1 MSIGGTPLVVLFYL
15 SATHSFVLRACVQ
28 KLNLHVSSLKFDL
41 VVDTTTSGL
50 DTTFDVCLNCP
61 VMIYDSHFV
70 VDSICFSLSQL
81 DVILGMY

>member
-1 MSIGGTPLVVLFYL
+1 M
-15 SATHSFVLRACVQ
+15 
-28 KLNLHVSSLKFDL
+28 SSLKFDL